1 MRLLLDTNVLLWV
14 AAGDARVEHLQ
25 GRIVDP
31 DNEVYVSAAS
41 FWEVAIKSGI
51 GKLDVD
57 VAELRQAVR
66 DNGYLELPVLGAHTE
81 HLARLPALH
90 KDPFDRMLVAQ
101 ANAEPM
107 RLLTADALLGAYGA
121 NVEVV

>member
-14 AAGDARVEHLQ
+14 AAGDPRVEHLQ

-57 VAELRQAVR
+57 VAALRKAAR

-107 RLLTADALLGAYGA
+107 KLLTSDALLGGYGA
-121 NVEVV
+121 NVEVI

>member
-1 MRLLLDTNVLLWV
+1 MWLLLDTNVLWV
-14 AAGDARVEHLQ
+14 AAGDPRVEHLQ

-41 FWEVAIKSGI
+41 FWKVAIKCGI

-57 VAELRQAVR
+57 VAALRQAAR
-66 DNGYLELPVLGAHTE
+66 DNGYLELPVRGAHAE

-107 RLLTADALLGAYGA
+107 KLLTSDALLGVYGA
-121 NVEVV
+121 NVEVI

>member
-1 MRLLLDTNVLLWV
+1 VRLLLDTNVLLWV
-14 AAGDARVEHLQ
+14 AAGDPRVEHLQ
-25 GRIVDP
+25 SRIVDA

-51 GKLDVD
+51 GKLNVD
-57 VAELRQAVR
+57 VAALRQAAR

-107 RLLTADALLGAYGA
+107 KLMTSDALLAGYGM
-121 NVEVV
+121 NVEVI

>member
-1 MRLLLDTNVLLWV
+1 MRLLLDTNVLLWTL
-14 AAGDARVEHLQ
+14 AGDPRVEHLQ
-25 GRIVDP
+25 ARIVDD

-41 FWEVAIKSGI
+41 FWEVAIKAGI

-57 VAELRQAVR
+57 VAQLREAAR
-66 DNGYLELPVLGAHTE
+66 DSGYLELPVLGAHTE
-81 HLARLPALH
+81 HLAGLPAIH

-107 RLLTADALLGAYGA
+107 RLLTSVQLLAQYGS
-121 NVEVV
+121 NIEVV

>member
-14 AAGDARVEHLQ
+14 AAGDARVAHLQ
-25 GRIVDP
+25 DRIEDP

-41 FWEVAIKSGI
+41 YWEVAIKAGI

-57 VAELRQAVR
+57 VAQLRQAAR
-66 DNGYLELPVLGAHTE
+66 DSGYLELPVLGVHTE
-81 HLARLPALH
+81 QLAALPAIH

-101 ANAEPM
+101 AMAEPM
-107 RLLTADALLGAYGA
+107 RLLTSDRQLEPYGPS
-121 NVEVV
+121 VEII

>member
-1 MRLLLDTNVLLWV
+1 MRLLLDTNVFLWTI
-14 AAGDARVEHLQ
+14 AGDPRVEHLRD
-25 GRIVDP
+25 RIVDD

-41 FWEVAIKSGI
+41 YWEVAIKAGI

-57 VAELRQAVR
+57 VGALRQAAR
-66 DNGYLELPVLGAHTE
+66 DSGFLELAVLGSHSE
-81 HLARLPALH
+81 HLTKLPAHH

-107 RLLTADALLGAYGA
+107 RLLTSDKLLAGYGS
-121 NVEVV
+121 NVEVI